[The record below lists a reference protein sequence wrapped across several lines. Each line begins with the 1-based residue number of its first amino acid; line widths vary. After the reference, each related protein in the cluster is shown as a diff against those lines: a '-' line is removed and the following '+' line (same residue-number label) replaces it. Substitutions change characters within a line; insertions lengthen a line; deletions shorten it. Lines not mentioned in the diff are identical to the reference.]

1 MASTPNSLDFQA
13 QVFTG
18 FGLPSGDNPK
28 GVTVNLDFNIDT
40 NWLID
45 FQQVQSLG
53 KLTQVQAIYFDNRLS
68 PDAVIVSLNSS
79 FQEISLPA
87 YSQGYL
93 PIFAV
98 QPAKAHISGQAGSRV
113 QIVFLNFPVAP
124 AVWGAQGGMTYNAN
138 GELLVDMPALSAI
151 ISAGHLNAMSS
162 GLASVDNPKPIR
174 IANEIYYASLAG
186 ATTSAVII
194 PAGGAGMGW
203 YFTECELRLSGNAT
217 LAAAGPLSISLMA
230 GSTVIAETEAWL
242 PDVAPNEPGP
252 NYIVMAFRN
261 TQYNAKA
268 DNVALSVS
276 IGAALS
282 TGSLTANVAGG
293 ITTDIV

>member
-18 FGLPSGDNPK
+18 FGLPNGENPK
-28 GVTVNLDFNIDT
+28 GVTVNLNFSLDT
-40 NWLID
+40 EWLVD

-53 KLTQVQAIYFDNRLS
+53 KLTQVQAIYFDNSLS

-79 FQEISLPA
+79 FQQISLPA

-93 PIFAV
+93 PVFAV
-98 QPAKAHISGQAGSRV
+98 QPAKAVVSGQAGSRV

-151 ISAGHLNAMSS
+151 ISAGYMNTMSS
-162 GLASVDNPKPIR
+162 GLATLDNPKPIR
-174 IANEIYYASLAG
+174 IANEIYHASLAG
-186 ATTSAVII
+186 VATSAVII

-203 YFTECELRLSGNAT
+203 YFTECELRLSGNAI
-217 LAAAGPLSISLMA
+217 LAAPGPLSISLMA
-230 GSTVIAETEAWL
+230 GVAVIAETEVWL
-242 PDVAPNEPGP
+242 PDVAPSEPGP

-261 TQYNAKA
+261 TQYNAKV
-268 DNVALSVS
+268 DNVDLSVS
-276 IGAALS
+276 IGTALS
-282 TGSLTANVAGG
+282 GGSLTANVAGG